1 MLHFPESSKVSLEQ
15 TMHLAAFA
23 EQFIQRNTE
32 QAISKWLQ
40 QPEGQKAMQEIE
52 RVSWIHKLTP
62 EHLAEL
68 GEKTTKAH
76 APATPQA
83 TYETEE

>member
-15 TMHLAAFA
+15 TMPLAAFA
-23 EQFIQRNTE
+23 EQFIQRNPE

-40 QPEGQKAMQEIE
+40 QPEGQKALQEIE

-68 GEKTTKAH
+68 GEKTTT
-76 APATPQA
+76 APAPCRWI
-83 TYETEE
+83 